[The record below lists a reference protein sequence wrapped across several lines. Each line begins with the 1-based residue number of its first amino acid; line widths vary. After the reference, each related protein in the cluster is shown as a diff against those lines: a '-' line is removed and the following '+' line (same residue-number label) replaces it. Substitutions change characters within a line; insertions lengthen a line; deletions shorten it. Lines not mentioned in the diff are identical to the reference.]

1 MTSYT
6 NNTTT
11 NNSNSY
17 DDYSIYIETIQA
29 PVIGKLF
36 EALNANVGSINL
48 WFTPQNLTS
57 VSSDPSQACE
67 CLLRLDNKNFETW
80 YVENTFMVGIN
91 VPILF
96 KLIKDSI
103 KAKNTLTMYVCKNDQ
118 KFYVR
123 VNNDNSCDCSGVPI
137 LTLNPPDIRIPSINY
152 QTMISLPSHQ
162 FLQYCKTC
170 GSTGTEMVRIIVNNE
185 LQQFTIESIGVSN
198 PASKQIT
205 ISGKSDTNLIFRSNT
220 NNIFSGVFT
229 LRFCHNIAK
238 SCVMSEHVHIYM
250 ENGYPIVFQF
260 DCGNLGSL
268 KFFLYSKD
276 EDLI

>member
-1 MTSYT
+1 MS
-6 NNTTT
+6 T
-11 NNSNSY
+11 NNSNSH
-17 DDYSIYIETIQA
+17 DEYSIYIETVQA
-29 PVIGKLF
+29 PIIGKLF
-36 EALNANVGSINL
+36 EALNANVGSINI
-48 WFTPQNLTS
+48 WFTPQHLTS
-57 VSSDPSQACE
+57 ISTDASQSCE
-67 CLLRLDNKNFETW
+67 CLLRLEKSNFETW

-103 KAKNTLTMYVCKNDQ
+103 KAKNTLTMYVRKNDQ

-123 VNNDNSCDCSGVPI
+123 VNNENSCDCSGVP
-137 LTLNPPDIRIPSINY
+137 LLQLNPPDIHIPNIEY
-152 QTMISLPSHQ
+152 QTMVSLPSHS

-170 GSTGTEMVRIIVNNE
+170 GSTGTELIRISANNE

-198 PASKQIT
+198 PASKQIVL
-205 ISGKSDTNLIFRSNT
+205 SGARDTNLIFRSNK
-220 NNIFSGVFT
+220 NSVFSGIFT
-229 LRFCHNIAK
+229 LRLCHNIAK

-250 ENGYPIVFQF
+250 ENNHPIVFQF

-276 EDLI
+276 EDVL